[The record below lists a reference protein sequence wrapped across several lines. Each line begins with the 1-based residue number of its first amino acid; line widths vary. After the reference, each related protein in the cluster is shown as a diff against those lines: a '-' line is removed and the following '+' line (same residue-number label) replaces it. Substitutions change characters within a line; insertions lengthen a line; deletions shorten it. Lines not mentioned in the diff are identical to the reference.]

1 MSRSLK
7 NKIFTFFLIIWTAPS
22 WASLVSKVDR
32 SEIETDE
39 TLLLTVTY
47 SGQAITGEPNF
58 SVLKRDFEIVS
69 NSQQQQYSWVNGET
83 KSSTDWKVV
92 LLPKKQGQLTIP
104 ALSFKGH
111 SSKPLRVSVR
121 AANKAN
127 KAAGNQPVFIETTTD
142 KSSAYIQEQIILIHR
157 LHYSVPLQDISISE
171 FDIPDAVIQ
180 QVSEERFNKL
190 VNGKN
195 YSIIEIKFALFP
207 QAVGKLTIPRQ
218 RFTAFETSNSQ
229 FGGFFSRGNRIA
241 RLTEEKIIDI
251 MPRPSHI
258 SASQWMPSSQLKLEE
273 TWSNKSTSLT
283 AGEPITR
290 TIKISALGLT
300 AAQIQPLPNIENTA
314 LKLYPDQAVLE
325 DQQTNRGILGIR
337 SESVAIVPIQA
348 GQITLPSIEV
358 KWWDTR
364 NKRVQISRLPEK
376 TFSVIAAKNTPQIS
390 YENNLAN
397 QQTMTTDNPVNT
409 PALSKLTNWSLS
421 LNALL
426 ISVIVGLL
434 FWRRKAQAKPVEE
447 EITKLPNAKQ
457 LLNQIAKQAANNN
470 LAAMRD
476 SILLWGAEVY
486 AQQPPRS
493 LNQLADLMANQELK
507 QQFSLLDQGLFKG
520 GNEDFYEVD
529 AQSIVKTL
537 KSFSATSN
545 VIKIGGTELKPL
557 YPNQK

>member
-1 MSRSLK
+1 M
-7 NKIFTFFLIIWTAPS
+7 
-22 WASLVSKVDR
+22 
-32 SEIETDE
+32 
-39 TLLLTVTY
+39 
-47 SGQAITGEPNF
+47 
-58 SVLKRDFEIVS
+58 
-69 NSQQQQYSWVNGET
+69 
-83 KSSTDWKVV
+83 
-92 LLPKKQGQLTIP
+92 
-104 ALSFKGH
+104 
-111 SSKPLRVSVR
+111 R

-426 ISVIVGLL
+426 ISVIVGLF
-434 FWRRKAQAKPVEE
+434 FWRRKAQAKPRG
-447 EITKLPNAKQ
+447 
-457 LLNQIAKQAANNN
+457 
-470 LAAMRD
+470 RD
-476 SILLWGAEVY
+476 
-486 AQQPPRS
+486 
-493 LNQLADLMANQELK
+493 N
-507 QQFSLLDQGLFKG
+507 
-520 GNEDFYEVD
+520 
-529 AQSIVKTL
+529 
-537 KSFSATSN
+537 
-545 VIKIGGTELKPL
+545 
-557 YPNQK
+557 

>member
-7 NKIFTFFLIIWTAPS
+7 NKIFTFFLIIWTVPS

-47 SGQAITGEPNF
+47 SGQATTGEPNF

-111 SSKPLRVSVR
+111 TSKSITVAVR
-121 AANKAN
+121 TANKSN

-190 VNGKN
+190 INGKN

-476 SILLWGAEVY
+476 SILLWGAEVF

-520 GNEDFYEVD
+520 GSEDSYEVD

-545 VIKIGGTELKPL
+545 VIKIRGTELKPL